1 VRAREGEKGGVAAG
15 VLIQGRPPHYDLT
28 MGLGSVV
35 SKLDRWA
42 GKLNRW
48 FGGTA
53 MAVGAEHSGAAGGP
67 PTVDPTA
74 VVAALGEIEREGSA
88 EGEEPGELDGLLHL
102 AALEAA
108 GADVRPGRLA
118 AQQDANPLEVRVEAA
133 FRGHHRMTP
142 VVAEA
147 RLLSADGADLG
158 HRRGSVANGL

>member
-1 VRAREGEKGGVAAG
+1 MLVVVREGVVEHRVRKAARVVRPREGEKGGVAAG

-88 EGEEPGELDGLLHL
+88 EDE
-102 AALEAA
+102 
-108 GADVRPGRLA
+108 RPGC
-118 AQQDANPLEVRVEAA
+118 
-133 FRGHHRMTP
+133 
-142 VVAEA
+142 
-147 RLLSADGADLG
+147 
-158 HRRGSVANGL
+158 